1 MIPCKDGPKLP
12 HGPGEFIHQ
21 IHPYFEDLQY
31 VDCSLGQPL
40 ILSERAIKQ
49 LITSNSF
56 SEAELYKPLAPLP
69 DGFDFW
75 ETEREIYDWEENLP
89 EYDSISLARVHVL
102 EHSLVSQRESKK
114 SLVRAATDNASKTSL
129 KVIALLMHHL
139 AKSPKYASGTSPNKS
154 QIKEL
159 LLELASELGIDPYGL
174 NKVDERLLSDAMKYL
189 EEQKL

>member
-1 MIPCKDGPKLP
+1 M
-12 HGPGEFIHQ
+12 
-21 IHPYFEDLQY
+21 
-31 VDCSLGQPL
+31 
-40 ILSERAIKQ
+40 SERAIKQ

-139 AKSPKYASGTSPNKS
+139 AKSPKYASGTSPNNS

-159 LLELASELGIDPYGL
+159 LLELASELDIDPYGL
-174 NKVDERLLSDAMKYL
+174 NKVDERLLSDAMKYP